1 MASSRKKSQ
10 PRKESPAPKR
20 SKERKPEPR
29 EPEAEAEG
37 AERHVSTRP
46 DEMPP
51 EVLEFIQAIDEYKR
65 VHRRPFP
72 TWSEVLE
79 IVKTLGYQR
88 AS

>member
-1 MASSRKKSQ
+1 MASPRKKSQ
-10 PRKESPAPKR
+10 ARKQTPATKR
-20 SKERKPEPR
+20 SAERKPGPVE
-29 EPEAEAEG
+29 EEAEPG
-37 AERHVSTRP
+37 ERRVSARP

-79 IVKTLGYQR
+79 IVKTLGYER

>member
-1 MASSRKKSQ
+1 MASPRKKTQ
-10 PRKESPAPKR
+10 ARKEPTVTKR
-20 SKERKPEPR
+20 AKERKAATPAEPQD
-29 EPEAEAEG
+29 ES
-37 AERHVSTRP
+37 AERHVSARP

-79 IVKTLGYQR
+79 IVKTLGYER